1 MRTSLVAC
9 AASFWACGNMSGSVD
24 AWSSPSSPR
33 VAAHR
38 FGGGSPFRSARRPL
52 SSVRSNEE
60 FRVRFAEAEV
70 DRPHGR
76 RVTATKHSHS
86 CDISMPPRRRCWL
99 GRRVHDTHR
108 LGSGMLSVRQKRQ
121 RLFLRVAIAF
131 MAMFISLSSS
141 AGAAPTAANPR
152 PPSMVRPLGTLR
164 VLPTKAEIDICLR
177 LVVASLGGAAVGLER
192 SSSDR
197 PAGVRTMA
205 LVSLGAAAFTI
216 CSMYGFL
223 SVASDVVGA
232 RVDPSRM
239 ASNIVSGVGFIGA
252 GVITNN
258 RQSSGVYDRHSSV
271 NGLTTA
277 AAIWVSAA
285 VGVACGVGMY
295 VVGAS
300 AAASTIAILRFGRVK
315 NTDLGKRVMK
325 RTKRNSTSNT
335 SLSTNTVSGIA
346 EQAEST
352 DETLSLQMDENPP
365 VMIAGDGLASRSKLG
380 REDVRP
386 HGKSAVKNDAPSKSE
401 WIIET
406 ETPSKRLNAAV
417 TDISTPP
424 SIQGAD
430 ADPAIIS
437 TSSKKGTRKKTAK
450 LKTKDGENGNNGT
463 KSTRKLVDPLL
474 EMYLWGDTNDGL
486 SIPPNNSQSFELA
499 KPPPQR
505 IEEGQ
510 EIVVR
515 SSSSGNDGEGG
526 SK

>member
-1 MRTSLVAC
+1 M
-9 AASFWACGNMSGSVD
+9 
-24 AWSSPSSPR
+24 
-33 VAAHR
+33 
-38 FGGGSPFRSARRPL
+38 

-70 DRPHGR
+70 AEAEVDPSHGWR
-76 RVTATKHSHS
+76 GTAAKHSPS
-86 CDISMPPRRRCWL
+86 RDISMPPRRRCWL
-99 GRRVHDTHR
+99 GRRVHDTQR
-108 LGSGMLSVRQKRQ
+108 LGSGMLSVCQKRQ
-121 RLFLRVAIAF
+121 RLFLRAAIAF
-131 MAMFISLSSS
+131 MTMFISLSSS
-141 AGAAPTAANPR
+141 AGAASTAATLR

-205 LVSLGAAAFTI
+205 LVSLGAAVFTI

-223 SVASDVVGA
+223 PVTSDVVGA

-315 NTDLGKRVMK
+315 NTDLGKRVMSIG
-325 RTKRNSTSNT
+325 TKRSPTSNT
-335 SLSTNTVSGIA
+335 SLSTNTVSGIT
-346 EQAEST
+346 EQAEGV
-352 DETLSLQMDENPP
+352 DETLSLQVDKDPP
-365 VMIAGDGLASRSKLG
+365 VVIAGDGLARRSKLS
-380 REDVRP
+380 REDVMP
-386 HGKSAVKNDAPSKSE
+386 QGKSAVNNDAPNKSE
-401 WIIET
+401 WILET
-406 ETPSKRLNAAV
+406 ETTATRLGAAAI
-417 TDISTPP
+417 DISTPL

-430 ADPAIIS
+430 TDPATIRK
-437 TSSKKGTRKKTAK
+437 TSSMKGTRMKTA
-450 LKTKDGENGNNGT
+450 KTKDGGNGNDGA
-463 KSTRKLVDPLL
+463 KSSRKLVDPLL
-474 EMYLWGDTNDGL
+474 EKYLWGENDGL

-499 KPPPQR
+499 KPPPQQ

-515 SSSSGNDGEGG
+515 STGSTRSSGNDGAGG
-526 SK
+526 SE

>member
-9 AASFWACGNMSGSVD
+9 TASFWACGNMSGSVD

-38 FGGGSPFRSARRPL
+38 FGGGSPFRSARPL
-52 SSVRSNEE
+52 SSVWSNEE

-70 DRPHGR
+70 DPSHGR
-76 RVTATKHSHS
+76 R
-86 CDISMPPRRRCWL
+86 CWWGRRRA
-99 GRRVHDTHR
+99 HDTQR
-108 LGSGMLSVRQKRQ
+108 LGSGMLSVCQKRQ
-121 RLFLRVAIAF
+121 RLFLRAAIAF

-141 AGAAPTAANPR
+141 AGAAPTAATPR

-285 VGVACGVGMY
+285 VGVACGVGLY

-315 NTDLGKRVMK
+315 NTDLGKRVMSIGTKSMK
-325 RTKRNSTSNT
+325 RSPTSNT

-346 EQAEST
+346 EQAESI
-352 DETLSLQMDENPP
+352 DETLSLQMDEDPP
-365 VMIAGDGLASRSKLG
+365 VVIAGDGLASRSKLS

-401 WIIET
+401 CILGIET
-406 ETPSKRLNAAV
+406 TAKGLNAAAI
-417 TDISTPP
+417 DISTPS

-430 ADPAIIS
+430 ADPTTIS

-450 LKTKDGENGNNGT
+450 LKTKDGGDDGA
-463 KSTRKLVDPLL
+463 KSSRKLVDPLL
-474 EMYLWGDTNDGL
+474 EKYLWGDTANDGL
-486 SIPPNNSQSFELA
+486 SIPPNHSQSFELA

-510 EIVVR
+510 EIIVR
-515 SSSSGNDGEGG
+515 SSSSGNDGAGG
-526 SK
+526 SE

>member
-1 MRTSLVAC
+1 
-9 AASFWACGNMSGSVD
+9 
-24 AWSSPSSPR
+24 
-33 VAAHR
+33 
-38 FGGGSPFRSARRPL
+38 
-52 SSVRSNEE
+52 
-60 FRVRFAEAEV
+60 
-70 DRPHGR
+70 
-76 RVTATKHSHS
+76 
-86 CDISMPPRRRCWL
+86 
-99 GRRVHDTHR
+99 
-108 LGSGMLSVRQKRQ
+108 
-121 RLFLRVAIAF
+121 
-131 MAMFISLSSS
+131 
-141 AGAAPTAANPR
+141 
-152 PPSMVRPLGTLR
+152 
-164 VLPTKAEIDICLR
+164 
-177 LVVASLGGAAVGLER
+177 
-192 SSSDR
+192 
-197 PAGVRTMA
+197 
-205 LVSLGAAAFTI
+205 
-216 CSMYGFL
+216 MYGFL

-285 VGVACGVGMY
+285 VGVACGVGLY

-315 NTDLGKRVMK
+315 NTDLGKRVMSIGTKSMK
-325 RTKRNSTSNT
+325 RSPTSNT

-346 EQAEST
+346 EQAESI
-352 DETLSLQMDENPP
+352 DETLSLQMDEDPP
-365 VMIAGDGLASRSKLG
+365 VVIAGDGLASRSKPSG
-380 REDVRP
+380 EDVRP

-406 ETPSKRLNAAV
+406 ETTSKRLNAAV

-430 ADPAIIS
+430 ADPATIS

-450 LKTKDGENGNNGT
+450 LKTKDGGDDGA
-463 KSTRKLVDPLL
+463 KSSRKLVDPLL
-474 EMYLWGDTNDGL
+474 EKYLWGDTANDGL
-486 SIPPNNSQSFELA
+486 SIPPNHSQSFELA

-510 EIVVR
+510 EIIVR
-515 SSSSGNDGEGG
+515 SSSSGNDGAGG
-526 SK
+526 SE

>member
-1 MRTSLVAC
+1 M
-9 AASFWACGNMSGSVD
+9 
-24 AWSSPSSPR
+24 
-33 VAAHR
+33 
-38 FGGGSPFRSARRPL
+38 

-60 FRVRFAEAEV
+60 FRVRFAEAEE
-70 DRPHGR
+70 DPSHGR
-76 RVTATKHSHS
+76 QGTTTKHSHS
-86 CDISMPPRRRCWL
+86 CDISVPPRRRCWWD
-99 GRRVHDTHR
+99 RRVHDTQR
-108 LGSGMLSVRQKRQ
+108 LGSGILSVCKKRQ
-121 RLFLRVAIAF
+121 RLFLRAAIAF
-131 MAMFISLSSS
+131 MTMFISLSSS
-141 AGAAPTAANPR
+141 AGAASTAATPR

-223 SVASDVVGA
+223 PVTSDVVGA

-285 VGVACGVGMY
+285 VGVACGVGLY

-315 NTDLGKRVMK
+315 NTDLGKRVMSIG
-325 RTKRNSTSNT
+325 TKRMKRSPSSNT
-335 SLSTNTVSGIA
+335 SLSTNTVSGIT
-346 EQAEST
+346 EQAEGV
-352 DETLSLQMDENPP
+352 DETLSLQVDKDPP
-365 VMIAGDGLASRSKLG
+365 LVIAGDGLARRSKLS
-380 REDVRP
+380 REDVMP
-386 HGKSAVKNDAPSKSE
+386 QGKSAVNNDAPNKSE
-401 WIIET
+401 WILET
-406 ETPSKRLNAAV
+406 ETTAKRLGGAAI
-417 TDISTPP
+417 DISTPS

-430 ADPAIIS
+430 ADPATIS
-437 TSSKKGTRKKTAK
+437 KTSSMKGTRMKTAK
-450 LKTKDGENGNNGT
+450 MKDGGNGNDGA
-463 KSTRKLVDPLL
+463 KSSRKLVDPLL
-474 EMYLWGDTNDGL
+474 EKYLWGENDGL

-499 KPPPQR
+499 KPPPQQ

-515 SSSSGNDGEGG
+515 STGSTRSSGNDGAGG
-526 SK
+526 SE

>member
-52 SSVRSNEE
+52 SVRSNEE
-60 FRVRFAEAEV
+60 FRVRFVEAEV
-70 DRPHGR
+70 DPSHGR
-76 RVTATKHSHS
+76 RGTAAKHSHS
-86 CDISMPPRRRCWL
+86 CDVSMPPRRRRWW
-99 GRRVHDTHR
+99 GRRVHDTQR
-108 LGSGMLSVRQKRQ
+108 LGSGMLSVRQKCQ
-121 RLFLRVAIAF
+121 RLFLRAAIAF

-141 AGAAPTAANPR
+141 AGAAPTAATPR